1 MTTGDEDLLEGRLTA
16 LESAFAR
23 LEAEGQD
30 LSDMVAEQWKVL
42 DELRHEMTGIKGR
55 LATLE
60 DALKKASEPDPTPP
74 HY

>member
-1 MTTGDEDLLEGRLTA
+1 MTAGDKDLLEGRLTA

-23 LEAEGQD
+23 REAEGQD

-42 DELRHEMTGIKGR
+42 EELRHKMTRIKDR

-60 DALKKASEPDPTPP
+60 DSLENASEPDPAPP

>member
-1 MTTGDEDLLEGRLTA
+1 MTAGDKDLLEGRLTA

-23 LEAEGQD
+23 REAEGHD

-42 DELRHEMTGIKGR
+42 EELRHKMTRIKDR

-60 DALKKASEPDPTPP
+60 DSLENASEPDPTPP

>member
-1 MTTGDEDLLEGRLTA
+1 M
-16 LESAFAR
+16 FAR
-23 LEAEGQD
+23 REAEGQD

-42 DELRHEMTGIKGR
+42 EELRHKMTRIKDR

-60 DALKKASEPDPTPP
+60 DSLENASEPDPTQP

>member
-1 MTTGDEDLLEGRLTA
+1 MTAGDKDLLEGRLTA
-16 LESAFAR
+16 LESALAR
-23 LEAEGQD
+23 REAEGQD

-42 DELRHEMTGIKGR
+42 EELRHKMTRIKDR

-60 DALKKASEPDPTPP
+60 DSLENASEPDPTPP

>member
-1 MTTGDEDLLEGRLTA
+1 MTAGDKDLLEGRLTA
-16 LESAFAR
+16 LESAFATR
-23 LEAEGQD
+23 EAEGQD

-42 DELRHEMTGIKGR
+42 EELRHKMTRIKDR

-60 DALKKASEPDPTPP
+60 DSLENANEPDPTPP

>member
-1 MTTGDEDLLEGRLTA
+1 MTAGDKDLLEGRLTA

-23 LEAEGQD
+23 REAEGQD

-42 DELRHEMTGIKGR
+42 EELRHKMTRIKDR
-55 LATLE
+55 LTTLE
-60 DALKKASEPDPTPP
+60 DSLENASEPDPTPP

>member
-1 MTTGDEDLLEGRLTA
+1 MTAGDKDLLEGRLTA

-23 LEAEGQD
+23 REAEGQD

-42 DELRHEMTGIKGR
+42 EELRHKMTRIKDR

-60 DALKKASEPDPTPP
+60 DPLENASEPDPTPP

>member
-1 MTTGDEDLLEGRLTA
+1 MTAGDKDLLEGRLTA

-23 LEAEGQD
+23 REAEGQD

-42 DELRHEMTGIKGR
+42 EELRHKMTRIKDR

-60 DALKKASEPDPTPP
+60 DSLENASEPDPTPP

>member
-1 MTTGDEDLLEGRLTA
+1 MTAGDKDLLEGRLTA

-23 LEAEGQD
+23 REAEGQD

-42 DELRHEMTGIKGR
+42 EELRHKMTRIIDR

-60 DALKKASEPDPTPP
+60 NSLKNTSEPDPTPP

>member
-1 MTTGDEDLLEGRLTA
+1 MTAGDKDLLEGRLTA

-23 LEAEGQD
+23 REAEGQD

-42 DELRHEMTGIKGR
+42 EELRHKMTRIKDR

-60 DALKKASEPDPTPP
+60 DSLETGSEPDPTPP

>member
-1 MTTGDEDLLEGRLTA
+1 MTAGDKDLLEGRQTA

-23 LEAEGQD
+23 REAEGQD

-42 DELRHEMTGIKGR
+42 EELRHKMTRIKDR

-60 DALKKASEPDPTPP
+60 DSLENASEPDPTPP

>member
-1 MTTGDEDLLEGRLTA
+1 MTAGDKDLLEGRLTA

-23 LEAEGQD
+23 LEAEGHD

-42 DELRHEMTGIKGR
+42 EELRHKMTRIKDR

-60 DALKKASEPDPTPP
+60 DSLENASEPDPTPP

>member
-1 MTTGDEDLLEGRLTA
+1 MTAGDKDLLEGRLTA

-23 LEAEGQD
+23 REAEGQD

-42 DELRHEMTGIKGR
+42 EELRHKMTRIKDR

-60 DALKKASEPDPTPP
+60 DSLENGSEPDPTPP

>member
-1 MTTGDEDLLEGRLTA
+1 MTAGDKDLLEGRLTA
-16 LESAFAR
+16 LESVFAR
-23 LEAEGQD
+23 REAEGQD

-42 DELRHEMTGIKGR
+42 EELRHKMTRIKDR

-60 DALKKASEPDPTPP
+60 DSLENASEPDPTPP

>member
-1 MTTGDEDLLEGRLTA
+1 MTAGDKDLLEGRLTA

-23 LEAEGQD
+23 REAEGQD
-30 LSDMVAEQWKVL
+30 LSDMVTEQWKVL
-42 DELRHEMTGIKGR
+42 EELRHKMTRIKDR

-60 DALKKASEPDPTPP
+60 DSLENANEPDPTPP

>member
-1 MTTGDEDLLEGRLTA
+1 MTASDKDFLEGRLTA
-16 LESAFAR
+16 LESAFATR
-23 LEAEGQD
+23 EAEGQD

-42 DELRHEMTGIKGR
+42 EELRHKMTRIKDR

-60 DALKKASEPDPTPP
+60 DSLENASEPDPTPP

>member
-1 MTTGDEDLLEGRLTA
+1 MTASDKDFLEGRLTA

-23 LEAEGQD
+23 REAEGQD

-42 DELRHEMTGIKGR
+42 EELRHKMTRIKDR

-60 DALKKASEPDPTPP
+60 DSLENASEPDPTPP

>member
-1 MTTGDEDLLEGRLTA
+1 MTAGDKDLLEGRLTA

-23 LEAEGQD
+23 REAEGQD

-42 DELRHEMTGIKGR
+42 EELRHKMTRIKHR
-55 LATLE
+55 LETLE
-60 DALKKASEPDPTPP
+60 DSLENASEPDPTPP

>member
-1 MTTGDEDLLEGRLTA
+1 M
-16 LESAFAR
+16 FAR
-23 LEAEGQD
+23 REAEGQD

-42 DELRHEMTGIKGR
+42 EELRHKMTRIKDR

-60 DALKKASEPDPTPP
+60 DSLENASEPDPTPP

>member
-1 MTTGDEDLLEGRLTA
+1 MTAGDKDLLEGRLTA

-23 LEAEGQD
+23 REAEGQD

-42 DELRHEMTGIKGR
+42 EELRHKMTRIKDR

-60 DALKKASEPDPTPP
+60 DSLENASEPDPTQP

>member
-1 MTTGDEDLLEGRLTA
+1 MTAGDKDLLEGRLTA

-23 LEAEGQD
+23 REAEGQD

-42 DELRHEMTGIKGR
+42 EELRHKMTRIKDR
-55 LATLE
+55 MATLE
-60 DALKKASEPDPTPP
+60 DSLENASEPDPTPP

>member
-1 MTTGDEDLLEGRLTA
+1 MTAGDKDLLEGRLTA

-23 LEAEGQD
+23 REAEGQD

-42 DELRHEMTGIKGR
+42 EELRHKITRIKDR

-60 DALKKASEPDPTPP
+60 DSLENASEPDPTPP